1 MIKPERIKAQIKI
14 VQKFMELII
23 EDLKI
28 IKMEKKHSKVR
39 DKMDR
44 LARIFNAA
52 AVSEDHFFSHGQI
65 FTRKNL

>member
-1 MIKPERIKAQIKI
+1 
-14 VQKFMELII
+14 MELII